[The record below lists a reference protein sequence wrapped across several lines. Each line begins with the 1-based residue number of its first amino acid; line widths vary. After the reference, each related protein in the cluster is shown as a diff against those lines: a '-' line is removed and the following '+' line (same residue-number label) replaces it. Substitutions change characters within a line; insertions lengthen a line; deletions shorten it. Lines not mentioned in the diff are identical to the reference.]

1 MAHTGHGRGSV
12 SAPAGGGG
20 PVRRGVNHCV
30 RTVRRAPK
38 RFGLGAVVGGLAL
51 TYLMRRW
58 GAAGEGTEASL
69 LGGAPSDSFC
79 ASGLQPV
86 AGGACYAAP
95 HDAPPDSPLPL
106 VIYLHGLFERGP
118 MEDEE
123 RDRQRR
129 VARQAI
135 ARGFAVLALRGAE
148 GACHSERTGLVCWPS
163 NERSADKAPAFVE
176 AWQPALQSVEKRHPF
191 TDEYVLGFSN
201 GGYFAGLIAE
211 KALYKANAF
220 VIAHA
225 GPVEP
230 VIGVGSKPPL
240 LLMSADED
248 VSQEGMV
255 QLDDELTRD
264 DWPHDHYVRDGGH
277 ALPDSDIDVA
287 LTFFERTRTEP
298 LPLHPPISTRVPRAR
313 LARRVAENTA
323 FAPTPERKAGPPL
336 APNALAPASMAM
348 AGSAP
353 VAPEPA
359 DADPEP
365 E

>member
-1 MAHTGHGRGSV
+1 V
-12 SAPAGGGG
+12 SAPRDGGSA
-20 PVRRGVNHCV
+20 VRRGVNQCV

-38 RFGLGAVVGGLAL
+38 RFSLGAIVGGLLL
-51 TYLMRRW
+51 TYMTRRW
-58 GAAGEGTEASL
+58 GAPADGAQADM
-69 LGGAPSDSFC
+69 LGGAPLDSFC
-79 ASGLQPV
+79 ASGLLPV

-95 HDAPPDSPLPL
+95 HDAFPDSPLPL

-123 RDRQRR
+123 RDRQHR
-129 VARQAI
+129 VARQAT
-135 ARGFAVLALRGAE
+135 ARGFAVLALRGTE
-148 GACHSERTGLVCWPS
+148 GACHPERTALVCWPS
-163 NERSADKAPAFVE
+163 NERSVDKAPAFVE
-176 AWQPALQSVEKRHPF
+176 AWQPALRSAEKKHPF

-211 KALYKANAF
+211 RALYKADAF

-230 VIGVGSKPPL
+230 VRAVGSKPPL

-277 ALPDSDIDVA
+277 ALPDSDIDAA

-298 LPLHPPISTRVPRAR
+298 LPLRPPMSSRLPRAR
-313 LARRVAENTA
+313 LASRVADNT
-323 FAPTPERKAGPPL
+323 PL
-336 APNALAPASMAM
+336 APIPKKEARPLLDPGGLAPAS
-348 AGSAP
+348 AP
-353 VAPEPA
+353 AARSSPLASESPDA
-359 DADPEP
+359 EADPE
-365 E
+365 